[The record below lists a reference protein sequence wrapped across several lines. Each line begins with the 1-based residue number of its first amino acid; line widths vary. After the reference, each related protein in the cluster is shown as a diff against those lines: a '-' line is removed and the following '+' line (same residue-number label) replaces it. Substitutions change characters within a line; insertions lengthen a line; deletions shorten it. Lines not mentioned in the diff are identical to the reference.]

1 MFKRIVLIRFW
12 IALLCFATVAP
23 AYGQNEQSARRQSEP
38 DWLRFVPGDA
48 RFYIE
53 LHDLISLRRQFQ
65 RLGIWE
71 VVRELAEGERPAET
85 RLTASRPATPLPGL
99 DAEQAISLLIGR
111 RAALFSESSSQW
123 QNGVLLAELE
133 RPTDLHRWRVRWG
146 ARRLEDVGPVQCY
159 LLDSGLR
166 MAVLDRTLV
175 LGPAQDATNLWSR
188 TVALMSGGPGSH
200 LRGRSEFAALAAR
213 MKSRVD
219 GLAYVAWNP
228 GDPFAIAGCER
239 MLVGFSMSQSAMKFE
254 VHGQRPGAEGMLA
267 PCDREVLS
275 RLPLRTIAAWC
286 GNVNPA
292 SLKAEAETSLIGREG
307 SPFASA
313 LKLLDSL
320 QADAGRFLD
329 QLGPGVVVCLMPD
342 TPNWAST
349 DLQMPMTAV
358 LLESSALDSV
368 LDRTGSIME
377 FVATAARLVA
387 ATPDAPARPILRST
401 RRVGGIEVHSVP
413 LGESLARRFDLPFL
427 GKIEPC
433 WAAVEGRLA
442 VASSPQQMGSI
453 LAALNK
459 EQTSLN
465 DEFNFDEIFDSAEG
479 RSPPVQWAFLRGTMV
494 SQMLRNWLGYIRL
507 NHPDAMNDDWWQ
519 TWALERARQR
529 TRFGVAL
536 RGSASHSGG
545 AEVIEVDSVSP
556 AADLLQVGDVIVAV
570 DGKALPSA
578 NPAMEA
584 ARRYNERGRSTAFRL
599 TVLRDHQRVNL
610 SVPVEPL
617 PGADLQRLEP
627 IRALRRLIV
636 LLRRVEHMTYVRRGL
651 SAERLHVNIAIEWK

>member
-1 MFKRIVLIRFW
+1 MFERNVLTAFW
-12 IALLCFATVAP
+12 IALSFFATAGP
-23 AYGQNEQSARRQSEP
+23 AYGQIQPPARQQAEQ

-71 VVRELAEGERPAET
+71 VVRELAGGERPADP
-85 RLTASRPATPLPGL
+85 RPAVSRPATPLPGL

-133 RPTDLHRWRVRWG
+133 RATDIHRWRMRWG
-146 ARRLEDVGPVQCY
+146 ARRLEDVGAVQCY
-159 LLDSGLR
+159 LLESGLR

-175 LGPAQDATNLWSR
+175 LGPAQDPTNLWGR
-188 TVALMSGGPGSH
+188 TVSLMSGGPGSH

-213 MKSRVD
+213 MDTRVD

-239 MLVGFSMSQSAMKFE
+239 MLVGFSMSQSALKFE
-254 VHGQRPGAEGMLA
+254 VHGQRPGTEGTLA
-267 PCDREVLS
+267 PCDRDVLS
-275 RLPLRTIAAWC
+275 RLPRQTIAAWC
-286 GNVNPA
+286 GSVSPA
-292 SLKAEAETSLIGREG
+292 TIKAEAEASFIGHEG

-320 QADAGRFLD
+320 QAGAGRFLD

-342 TPNWAST
+342 TPNWASI
-349 DLQMPMTAV
+349 DLQMPMTALFV
-358 LLESSALDSV
+358 ESSALDAV

-377 FVATAARLVA
+377 FVATAARLAA
-387 ATPDAPARPILRST
+387 ATPDAPARPILRSS
-401 RRVGGIEVHSVP
+401 RRISGIEVHSVP

-427 GKIEPC
+427 SKIEPS
-433 WAAVEGRLA
+433 WAAVEGRLV
-442 VASSPQQMGSI
+442 VASFPPQMESI

-459 EQTSLN
+459 EQPALN
-465 DEFNFDEIFDSAEG
+465 EEFNFDEMFDSAEG
-479 RSPPVQWAFLRGTMV
+479 RLPPVQWAFLRGTMV
-494 SQMLRNWLGYIRL
+494 SQMLRNWLGHIRL

-519 TWALERARQR
+519 SWALERARQR
-529 TRFGVAL
+529 TRLGVAL
-536 RGSASHSGG
+536 RNAPAHGG
-545 AEVIEVDSVSP
+545 AEVVEIDSGSP

-570 DGKALPSA
+570 DGKPMPRA
-578 NPAMEA
+578 NPATEA
-584 ARRYNERGRSTAFRL
+584 ARRYNDRGRSSVFRL
-599 TVLRDHQRVNL
+599 TVLRDHQRVHL

-617 PGADLQRLEP
+617 PGSNLQRLEP

-636 LLRRVEHMTYVRRGL
+636 LLRRVELITYVRRGL